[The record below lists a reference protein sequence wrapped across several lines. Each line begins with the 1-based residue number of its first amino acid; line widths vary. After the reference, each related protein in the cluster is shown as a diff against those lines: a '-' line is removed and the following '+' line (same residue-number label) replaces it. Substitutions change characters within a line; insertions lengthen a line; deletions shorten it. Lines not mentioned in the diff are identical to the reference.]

1 MASILDPLFV
11 EQDTF
16 LLSKMSKDHYVDL
29 SVIAEFKMIKQLT
42 SDVDLILK
50 SIKDSDKVLVFPCG
64 IYFAKFGFWQI
75 YNLPCRWSS
84 TKRGNV

>member
-1 MASILDPLFV
+1 MYEFNSLIKIHVLCKGLGNLSSQFRFD

-16 LLSKMSKDHYVDL
+16 LLSKMNKDHFVDL

-50 SIKDSDKVLVFPCG
+50 SIKGSDKV
-64 IYFAKFGFWQI
+64 IFAFH
-75 YNLPCRWSS
+75 
-84 TKRGNV
+84 